1 VERVGEPGFGS
12 LRIYEPGIGGPFR
25 PIWSGACD
33 YRMSFWWPDVAPGS
47 ERDGIPCQDL
57 EALTFAAESF
67 DAVVTS
73 DVLEHVRKPMAAFRE
88 IARVLVPGGVHVF
101 SVPTGFPLRKTSV
114 ARVDTSGA
122 TDVHR
127 SKPLYH
133 GDGAGGRALVYT
145 DFGEDLLIDLAELG
159 FDTELHVHRPSAE
172 VDPAVTFVSR
182 KRIA

>member
-1 VERVGEPGFGS
+1 MVGAPGFGS
-12 LRIYEPGIGGPFR
+12 LRIYEPGIAGPFR

-33 YRMSFWWPDVAPGS
+33 YRNSFWWPDVAPGS
-47 ERDGIPCQDL
+47 ERNGIRCQDL
-57 EALTFAAESF
+57 ESLTFDAESF

-73 DVLEHVRKPMAAFRE
+73 DILEHVRKPMAAFRE

-101 SVPTGFPLRKTSV
+101 SVPTDVPLRKTSV
-114 ARVDTSGA
+114 ARVDTSGE

-127 SKPLYH
+127 LEPRHH
-133 GDGAGGRALVYT
+133 GDGAGGKSLVYT

-159 FDTELHVHRPSAE
+159 FDTELHVHRPCAE